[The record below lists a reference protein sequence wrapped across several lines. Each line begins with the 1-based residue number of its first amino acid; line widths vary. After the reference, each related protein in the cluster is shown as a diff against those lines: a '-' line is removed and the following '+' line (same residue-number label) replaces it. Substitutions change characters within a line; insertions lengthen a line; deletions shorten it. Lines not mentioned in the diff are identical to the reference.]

1 MKKMII
7 ASTSTIY
14 GGAYLEYI
22 LPELEKLFYGVSEIL
37 FVPYARPSGLT
48 HSEYTA
54 VAKKGFANINIEVKG
69 IHEFKNPIEA
79 VKKAKGIFI
88 GGGNTFLLVK
98 DLYKQGLIEVIKK
111 VVENG
116 TPYFGT
122 SAGSNITGLTMQN
135 TNDMPIAFPPSYKT
149 FGCIPFNINPHYL
162 DPISGLKHMGE
173 TRETRIKEYHA
184 INTIPVLGI
193 REGGWLEVNGSKITL
208 QGKYYA
214 RWFEKEKDPVE
225 IAPKTELYG

>member
-1 MKKMII
+1 MKKLLI
-7 ASTSTIY
+7 ASTSTVY
-14 GGAYLEYI
+14 GGLYLEYI
-22 LPELEKLFYGVSEIL
+22 LPELSKLFKGVSEIL

-54 VAKKGFANINIEVKG
+54 VAQKGFTKINIEVKG

-79 VKKAKGIFI
+79 VKNAQGIFI

-98 DLYKQGLIEVIKK
+98 DLYENNLIEVLKE

-135 TNDMPIAFPPSYKT
+135 TNDMPIAFPPSYQT
-149 FGCIPFNINPHYL
+149 FGFIPFNINPHYL
-162 DPISGLKHMGE
+162 DPIEGLKHMGE
-173 TRETRIKEYHA
+173 TRETRIKEYHT
-184 INTIPVLGI
+184 INNIPVLGI
-193 REGGWLEVNGSKITL
+193 REGGWLEVNGSTIIL
-208 QGKYYA
+208 QGEHYA
-214 RWFEKEKDPVE
+214 RWFEKDKTPVE
-225 IAPKTELYG
+225 IAPNTQL